1 MAQYKKNKQLNQ
13 KMGRGPKCTCLQ
25 RRHTDVQEAHEKI
38 LNVTNYYRNANQN
51 YNEVSCYTSQNE
63 SVQSLSHV

>member
-1 MAQYKKNKQLNQ
+1 MAQYKKNKHLNQ

-51 YNEVSCYTSQNE
+51 YNEVSLVRMAIIKRFTNNKC
-63 SVQSLSHV
+63 